1 MIPPPCKSVYLFIL
15 EEDYEDDDRGWFNG
29 FEARVTELR
38 LFVYYLLFRNFFLSV
53 QGDENYDSNELF
65 IGFCTTFS
73 NPFFFFQC

>member
-53 QGDENYDSNELF
+53 QGDENYDSMNYSLDF
-65 IGFCTTFS
+65 VVQILS
-73 NPFFFFQC
+73 FFFNVD